1 MRTTLDI
8 EKPVLDGLKRL
19 QKQEKTTLGKLAS
32 RLLAEALRERQER
45 GLPKSGPLAWVAA
58 DLGATIDLAD
68 KESVYR
74 ALDGG
79 D

>member
-1 MRTTLDI
+1 MRTTLDL

-32 RLLAEALRERQER
+32 RLLSEAMSHREGRARSET
-45 GLPKSGPLAWVAA
+45 KPLTWVAA

-68 KESVYR
+68 KEALYR
-74 ALDGG
+74 TMEAG

>member
-1 MRTTLDI
+1 MRTTLDL

-19 QKQEKTTLGKLAS
+19 QKQEKTSLGKLAS
-32 RLLAEALRERQER
+32 RLLSEALRHREGQ
-45 GLPKSGPLAWVAA
+45 GCSKAAPLPWIAA

-68 KESVYR
+68 KEALYR
-74 ALDGG
+74 ALDAG